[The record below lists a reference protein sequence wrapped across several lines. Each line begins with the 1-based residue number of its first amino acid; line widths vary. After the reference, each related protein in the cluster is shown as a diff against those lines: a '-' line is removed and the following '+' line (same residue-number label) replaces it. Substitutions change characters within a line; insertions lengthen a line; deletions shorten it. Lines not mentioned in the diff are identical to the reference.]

1 MAREEN
7 VAERKQ
13 GVFVGLLDGTF
24 SMVAR
29 TWLTSL
35 LIGGVLFI
43 PTSFLFGWAYGAF
56 VDVMARTAELDRG
69 QPAPLLAA
77 MGVAY
82 LWIVLALLA
91 QGLVYLFVRACV
103 TEHTAR
109 AVRGETAN
117 TFDVFFYV
125 ATEKYLKL
133 LVQRIVQM
141 AIISITFG
149 GVTLVVSVAVGVAAA
164 LKAEIAAVLFGV
176 VLGLAGIALVIWI
189 SIRYAVT
196 LESLVID
203 GTGVNQSFDH
213 SMALVR
219 HRWWRVFGYIL
230 LFGLM
235 VSFASSLIA
244 TPIMF
249 FSTIRQ
255 FMQVLQELL
264 RGSSRSESFNTMFL
278 KLFTGLSR
286 RLGILQY
293 VQSLLGAFVT
303 PVFMTLLFLELK
315 KPPAPEKEE
324 LPLPSPE
331 APSPSAPEARP

>member
-1 MAREEN
+1 
-7 VAERKQ
+7 VAEKKKS
-13 GVFVGLLDGTF
+13 VFVDLLDGTF
-24 SMVAR
+24 SMISR

-56 VDVMARTAELDRG
+56 VDVMVRAGELGRG
-69 QPAPLLAA
+69 EPGPLLAA
-77 MGVAY
+77 MGMAY

-109 AVRGETAN
+109 AARGETAD
-117 TFDVFFYV
+117 TFDVFLSV
-125 ATEKYLKL
+125 ASQKYLKL
-133 LVQRIVQM
+133 VLQRIIQA
-141 AIISITFG
+141 AILSITLG

-164 LKAEIAAVLFGV
+164 LRAEVAAVLFGV
-176 VLGLAGIALVIWI
+176 ILGLAGIALLVWI

-196 LESLVID
+196 LESMVVD
-203 GTGVNQSFDH
+203 GTGVEQSFDQ

-219 HRWWRVFGYIL
+219 YRWWRVFGWTL

-235 VSFASSLIA
+235 VGFASSLVA
-244 TPIMF
+244 TPIVF

-255 FMQVLQELL
+255 FMQALQELMKEP
-264 RGSSRSESFNTMFL
+264 SHAESFNTMFL
-278 KLFTGLSR
+278 KLFAGLSR

-293 VQSLLGAFVT
+293 VQSLLGVFVT

-315 KPPAPEKEE
+315 KPAAPEKGE
-324 LPLPSPE
+324 LPVTAPE
-331 APSPSAPEARP
+331 TPGASRPEARP

>member
-1 MAREEN
+1 MAEKKKN
-7 VAERKQ
+7 
-13 GVFVGLLDGTF
+13 VFVDLLDGTF
-24 SMVAR
+24 SMISR

-43 PTSFLFGWAYGAF
+43 PTSFFFGWAYGAF
-56 VDVMARTAELDRG
+56 IDVMVRTAGLGHGDPG
-69 QPAPLLAA
+69 PLLMA
-77 MGVAY
+77 MGLAY

-109 AVRGETAN
+109 AARGETAD
-117 TFDVFFYV
+117 TFDVFFSV
-125 ATEKYLKL
+125 ATQKYPRL
-133 LVQRIVQM
+133 LLQRIIQM
-141 AIISITFG
+141 AIISITVG
-149 GVTLVVSVAVGVAAA
+149 GVTLVVSVAVGIAAA
-164 LKAEIAAVLFGV
+164 LQAEIAAVLFGV
-176 VLGLAGIALVIWI
+176 VLGIAGIGLVIWI

-196 LESLVID
+196 LESLVVD
-203 GTGVNQSFDH
+203 GTTVDQSFDQ

-219 HRWWRVFGYIL
+219 HRWWRVFGWIL

-235 VSFASSLIA
+235 VSFATSLIA
-244 TPIMF
+244 TPIVF
-249 FSTIRQ
+249 FSTIRP

-264 RGSSRSESFNTMFL
+264 RETSPSESFNTMFL

-286 RLGILQY
+286 RLGILEY
-293 VQSLLGAFVT
+293 VQSLLGVFVT

-324 LPLPSPE
+324 LPLTASE
-331 APSPSAPEARP
+331 APGASAPEALP

>member
-1 MAREEN
+1 MAEK
-7 VAERKQ
+7 RKS
-13 GVFVGLLDGTF
+13 VFVDLLDGTF
-24 SMVAR
+24 SMISR

-56 VDVMARTAELDRG
+56 IDVMVRTAELGRG
-69 QPAPLLAA
+69 EPGPLLTA
-77 MGVAY
+77 MGMAY

-91 QGLVYLFVRACV
+91 QGLVYLLVRACV

-109 AVRGETAN
+109 AARGETAD
-117 TFDVFFYV
+117 TFDVFFSV
-125 ATEKYLKL
+125 VTQKYPRL
-133 LVQRIVQM
+133 LLQRIIQM
-141 AIISITFG
+141 AIISITLG
-149 GVTLVVSVAVGVAAA
+149 GVTLVVSLAVGVAAA
-164 LKAEIAAVLFGV
+164 LKAEIAAVLVGV
-176 VLGLAGIALVIWI
+176 VLGLAGIALVIWLFV
-189 SIRYAVT
+189 RYVVT
-196 LESLVID
+196 LESMVVD
-203 GTGVNQSFDH
+203 GTSVEQSFDQ

-219 HRWWRVFGYIL
+219 HRWWRVFGWTL

-264 RGSSRSESFNTMFL
+264 KETSRSETFNTMFL

-293 VQSLLGAFVT
+293 VQSLLGVVVT

-315 KPPAPEKEE
+315 KPPVPDT
-324 LPLPSPE
+324 PRD
-331 APSPSAPEARP
+331 SAPEALP